1 MKIISTRN
9 NLRDAFQL
17 AERFTGKNLT
27 LPVLGNILLSAGE
40 KGARVS
46 ATNLEI
52 GVETALPGKIIKTGA
67 VTIPA
72 KIVHSLIQSLED
84 DSVTV
89 EEKDA
94 VVTIKTD
101 SSLFSVQGM
110 PPTDFPRLPNVK
122 KENEFVI
129 SAHILKGGLA
139 AVTPSVSLSDFKPE
153 LSGVFCK
160 RDAHS
165 LTLAATDSFRLAEK
179 TVPLGLSGN
188 AFSFIL
194 PGRTA
199 QELIRSLPEDG
210 SDVTIREGEHQIL
223 CSFGD
228 TEIISRLIDG
238 AYPDYAAIIP
248 KSFDTHIMAP
258 REECV
263 RKIKAASTLSSKLN
277 DITIRWN
284 TDTMVFEAANT
295 ELGKSEIQFSGK
307 AKGKIGR
314 VSFNYRYLL
323 DGLEALG
330 ASEATISLN
339 GDTAPAMIQS
349 AEDPAFRYVVMPIR
363 NV

>member
-27 LPVLGNILLSAGE
+27 LPVLGNILLSADE
-40 KGARVS
+40 KGARVA

-72 KIVHSLIQSLED
+72 KIVHSLLQALED
-84 DSVTV
+84 DSVTI

-101 SSLFSVQGM
+101 SSTFSVQGM
-110 PPTDFPRLPNVK
+110 GSADFPQLPKVK
-122 KENEFVI
+122 KENEFVVP
-129 SAHILKGGLA
+129 AHILKSTLSS
-139 AVTPSVSLSDFKPE
+139 VVSSVSLSDFKPE

-160 RDAHS
+160 RDLHA
-165 LTLAATDSFRLAEK
+165 LTAAATDSFRLAEK
-179 TVPLGLSGN
+179 TVPLASSGN
-188 AFSFIL
+188 MFSFIL

-210 SDVTIREGEHQIL
+210 SDVTVREGEHQIL
-223 CSFGD
+223 FSFGD
-228 TEIISRLIDG
+228 TVIVSRLVDG
-238 AYPDYAAIIP
+238 AYPDYTAIIP
-248 KSFDTHIMAP
+248 KDFDTHIVSA

-284 TDTMVFEAANT
+284 TDSMTFEAANA

-307 AKGKIGR
+307 AKGKTGR

-339 GDTAPAMIQS
+339 GDSSPAMIQS
-349 AEDPAFRYVVMPIR
+349 PEDPAFRYVIMPIR